1 MSQVIFQFEND
12 AKPVV
17 ITVTPGTTLLEAA
30 RSANVAIDAPCS
42 GNGSCGKCRVKLVS
56 GELTGPQTS
65 HISDEEYADGWRLSC
80 CMHVASD
87 AVVLVPDIASAYRS
101 RMKTADL
108 SSGEEIRIFEELLA
122 GVQGAGISLGNG
134 FRAVD
139 LQLDEPTLD
148 DTMPDN
154 ERLTR
159 ALEAQ
164 DGIDAVRLPWYAMR
178 RLPKA
183 LRDNAFAVRV
193 LGELQ
198 NGIFT
203 VFDVTGQNDTLPMCG
218 VGIDIGT
225 STTQLILSRL
235 TLANRANPFSVP
247 RIAIED
253 REVLYRSGIHFTPL
267 LSDTV
272 IDAEGVRTI
281 VAEEYRK
288 SGFAPEQV
296 DTGAVIITG
305 ETARKENAREVLSAL
320 SQFAGD
326 FVVATA
332 GPDLESIL
340 AARGA
345 GADEYSREHHTD
357 VLHFDIGG
365 GTSNLALYSHG
376 ELAATGCLDVGGRL
390 IKLDRE
396 GTVTYVSP
404 VLKRGAMW
412 ASPPTVGQKAAP
424 EGLEP
429 VIRSMVEALEQ
440 AAGLRPGRDRL
451 DAFLTQGTRWE
462 PRAVPVV
469 SFSGG
474 VADCIYAPP
483 GDWKA
488 YGDIGVLLG
497 RAIAASPA
505 FQGAGRFRGEET
517 IRATVVGAG
526 SHSTELSGSTIY
538 YRDIAFPLKNL
549 PILKLTGEE
558 ERGDAA
564 ALAQCIRDKLGWF
577 ADEGGLSP
585 LALALR
591 GEGNPSYAR
600 VDELARGIAGGLEP
614 LRAQGIAPVVLVEA
628 DQAKVL
634 GQAMAQR
641 VEGPLLCLDSV
652 GVDNG
657 DYIDIG
663 APVAGG
669 AVLPVVIKT
678 LVFNKS

>member
-1 MSQVIFQFEND
+1 MSE
-12 AKPVV
+12 
-17 ITVTPGTTLLEAA
+17 TLL
-30 RSANVAIDAPCS
+30 S
-42 GNGSCGKCRVKLVS
+42 
-56 GELTGPQTS
+56 
-65 HISDEEYADGWRLSC
+65 
-80 CMHVASD
+80 
-87 AVVLVPDIASAYRS
+87 
-101 RMKTADL
+101 
-108 SSGEEIRIFEELLA
+108 
-122 GVQGAGISLGNG
+122 
-134 FRAVD
+134 
-139 LQLDEPTLD
+139 
-148 DTMPDN
+148 
-154 ERLTR
+154 
-159 ALEAQ
+159 
-164 DGIDAVRLPWYAMR
+164 
-178 RLPKA
+178 
-183 LRDNAFAVRV
+183 
-193 LGELQ
+193 
-198 NGIFT
+198 
-203 VFDVTGQNDTLPMCG
+203 

-469 SFSGG
+469 SF
-474 VADCIYAPP
+474 ILF
-483 GDWKA
+483 
-488 YGDIGVLLG
+488 VLLWT
-497 RAIAASPA
+497 R
-505 FQGAGRFRGEET
+505 RGL
-517 IRATVVGAG
+517 V
-526 SHSTELSGSTIY
+526 
-538 YRDIAFPLKNL
+538 
-549 PILKLTGEE
+549 
-558 ERGDAA
+558 
-564 ALAQCIRDKLGWF
+564 
-577 ADEGGLSP
+577 
-585 LALALR
+585 
-591 GEGNPSYAR
+591 
-600 VDELARGIAGGLEP
+600 
-614 LRAQGIAPVVLVEA
+614 PVVVSAL
-628 DQAKVL
+628 
-634 GQAMAQR
+634 M
-641 VEGPLLCLDSV
+641 
-652 GVDNG
+652 
-657 DYIDIG
+657 
-663 APVAGG
+663 
-669 AVLPVVIKT
+669 VLPVVWGNVSRGIRETDPRLLEQAGALRFSRLKTVRLVYLPSVRPYFLSAVVTSLGLAWKSGVAAEVLCRPAWAVGTQIVQARDYLETPSLFAWT
-678 LVFNKS
+678 LVVLLLSLALEKLLSALLNRINRRWSP